1 MAKKKVKLNDNVNN
15 KNKKGINIDK
25 YETDESKEVKR
36 FILILFGII
45 IIVLACY
52 GITKI
57 VKENKKD
64 DTEEKVTAGVIDYD
78 KVTVGTILNRNI
90 NEYYVIVYNQK
101 DENAIYYSAIVT
113 KYMKTDKAKKVFFC
127 DLDNEINAKFYSK
140 DKDSNPKATKASDFS
155 FKELTLI
162 KVKNGKV
169 DKYIEDL
176 DTIKKELGV

>member
-1 MAKKKVKLNDNVNN
+1 MANKKVKLNDKVNN
-15 KNKKGINIDK
+15 KKKKGINIDK

-36 FILILFGII
+36 FVLILFGII
-45 IIVLACY
+45 IVVLACY

-64 DTEEKVTAGVIDYD
+64 DVEEKITSGVIDYD

-101 DENAIYYSAIVT
+101 DENAIYYSAIIT
-113 KYMKTDKAKKVFFC
+113 KYMKNTNAKKVFFC
-127 DLDNEINAKFYSK
+127 DLDNEINEKFYSK
-140 DKDSNPKATKASDFS
+140 DKNSNPQAKNASEFS
-155 FKELTLI
+155 FKDLTLI

>member
-1 MAKKKVKLNDNVNN
+1 MAKKKVKLNDKVNT

-25 YETDESKEVKR
+25 YETDEAKEVKR
-36 FILILFGII
+36 FVFILLGII

-57 VKENKKD
+57 VKDKKTID
-64 DTEEKVTAGVIDYD
+64 NEETVTAGVIDYD
-78 KVTVGTILNRNI
+78 KVSVGTILNRNI

-101 DENAIYYSAIVT
+101 DENVMYYSAIVT
-113 KYMKTDKAKKVFFC
+113 KYLKNDKAKKVFFC
-127 DLDNEINAKFYSK
+127 DLDNELNAKFYSK
-140 DKDSNPKATKASDFS
+140 DKDSNPKAKDASEFS
-155 FKELTLI
+155 FKDLTLI

-176 DTIKKELGV
+176 DTIKAELSI